1 MRFSNAVRL
10 GSAYSYAMGTPS
22 QAIDYL
28 VDRVENAAQSTDPVV
43 LRRTLLSALSELRID
58 ESDPAWSDGRDVIG
72 AAYERLLAGHQ
83 RRARGQFFTP
93 LPVARVMARWALADD
108 PDLLLEPG
116 AGSGSMLIAASQER
130 SAATRLLG
138 LDLDPVAISMAQTN
152 CDIRRIGNLE
162 LRQADFLLD
171 DLKERPTAVLCNPP
185 YTRHQLLDAATKA
198 SIFDGFKDRLGV
210 RLSHLASLHVLFL
223 LRALEVSAA
232 TARLAFIT
240 PAHWLDMGYA
250 TKIKELLLDVAHVE
264 AIVNFPT
271 DQPVFEHAVT
281 TAAITLIRKGA
292 DASEPTRLH
301 RTAGPSAAEL
311 QAELADPQ
319 RGTAVI
325 LKSRRKWSR
334 VGTSAVTVA
343 KLKDYAAVK
352 RGIATGF
359 NSYFVLSEDKRKDL
373 GLSRSSMLPCAAS
386 PRLFVGDLLDL
397 AVLDGLPPSAPRW
410 LFRPQRVPTTGPI
423 AEYLAHGEYVLDVR
437 SRHLVKQRER
447 AGRPWYEIR
456 CELKAPILFTYFNR
470 SEARFVRNSA
480 ESVPLNTWLVIEPLP
495 NVDPD
500 DLFALLCDRRT
511 QKRLR
516 DDCRVYGNGLWK
528 LEPSE
533 LAAIALPRA
542 PKAI

>member
-1 MRFSNAVRL
+1 
-10 GSAYSYAMGTPS
+10 MGTPS

-28 VDRVENAAQSTDPVV
+28 VAHVEDAAQSSDPLV
-43 LRRTLLSALSELRID
+43 LRRTLQSLLSDLRVD
-58 ESDPAWSDGRDVIG
+58 EGDPAWSDGRDVIG

-93 LPVARVMARWALADD
+93 LPVARVMASWALADD

-116 AGSGSMLIAASQER
+116 VGSGSMLIAASQER
-130 SAATRLLG
+130 SSATRLLG
-138 LDLDPVAISMAQTN
+138 LDLDPVAISMARAN
-152 CDIRRIGNLE
+152 CDIRRIGDLE

-171 DLKERPTAVLCNPP
+171 PLEERPAAVLCNPP
-185 YTRHQLLDAATKA
+185 YTRHQLLDVATKA
-198 SIFDGFKDRLGV
+198 SIFGGFEDRFGV
-210 RLSHLASLHVLFL
+210 RFNHLASLHVLFL

-232 TARLAFIT
+232 NARLAFIT

-264 AIVNFPT
+264 AIINFPT
-271 DQPVFEHAVT
+271 DQPVFEHAIT
-281 TAAITLIRKGA
+281 TAAITLIRKGV
-292 DASEPTRLH
+292 DSSEPTRLY

-311 QAELADPQ
+311 QVELADPQ
-319 RGTAVI
+319 RGTAVN
-325 LKSRRKWSR
+325 LKSKRKWSR
-334 VGTSAVTVA
+334 VGTSAVPIA

-359 NSYFVLSEDKRKDL
+359 NSYFVLSEDQRRDL
-373 GLSRSSMLPCAAS
+373 ELSRSSMLPCAAS
-386 PRLFVGDLLDL
+386 PRLFPGDLLDR
-397 AVLDGLPPSAPRW
+397 AALDTLPSSAPRW
-410 LFRPQRVPTTGPI
+410 LFRPQRVPKIGPI
-423 AEYLAHGEYVLDVR
+423 AEYLAHGEYTLGVR

-456 CELKAPILFTYFNR
+456 CELKARILFTYFNR
-470 SEARFVRNSA
+470 TKARFVRNSA
-480 ESVPLNTWLVIEPLP
+480 EAVPLNTWLVIEPLP

-500 DLFALLCDRRT
+500 DLFALLCDHRT

-533 LAAIALPRA
+533 LAGIALPRA

>member
-1 MRFSNAVRL
+1 
-10 GSAYSYAMGTPS
+10 MGTPS

-28 VDRVENAAQSTDPVV
+28 VDRVENAAQSTDPLV
-43 LRRTLLSALSELRID
+43 LRRTLVSALSDLRVN

-93 LPVARVMARWALADD
+93 LPVARVMAHWALADD

-116 AGSGSMLIAASQER
+116 MGSGSMLIAASQER
-130 SAATRLLG
+130 SAATRLVG
-138 LDLDPVAISMAQTN
+138 LDIDPVAISMAQAN
-152 CDIRRIGNLE
+152 CDIRRIDDFE
-162 LRQADFLLD
+162 LRQADFLIDRLE
-171 DLKERPTAVLCNPP
+171 ERPAAVLCNPP
-185 YTRHQLLDAATKA
+185 YTRHQLLDPSTKA
-198 SIFDGFKDRLGV
+198 SIFDGFEKRLGV
-210 RLSHLASLHVLFL
+210 RFSHLASLHVLFL

-232 TARLAFIT
+232 DARLAFIT

-250 TKIKELLLDVAHVE
+250 TKIKELLLDMAHIE

-271 DQPVFEHAVT
+271 DQPVFEHAIT
-281 TAAITLIRKGA
+281 TAAITLIRKGV
-292 DASEPTRLH
+292 DTRQPTRLH

-311 QAELADPQ
+311 QAELADPD
-319 RGTAVI
+319 RGIAVT
-325 LKSRRKWSR
+325 LKSKRKWSR
-334 VGTSAVTVA
+334 VGTSAVPIA

-359 NSYFVLSEDKRKDL
+359 NSYFVLSEDQREAL
-373 GLSRSSMLPCAAS
+373 GLGRSSMLSCAAS
-386 PRLFVGDLLDL
+386 PRLFSGNLLDRTVFD
-397 AVLDGLPPSAPRW
+397 ALPSSAPRW
-410 LFRPQRVPTTGPI
+410 LFRPQRVPRVGPI
-423 AEYLAHGEYVLDVR
+423 AEYLAHGEYTLDVR

-447 AGRPWYEIR
+447 AGRPWYQIR
-456 CELKAPILFTYFNR
+456 CGLKAPILFTYFNR
-470 SEARFVRNSA
+470 GKARFVRNSA
-480 ESVPLNTWLVIEPLP
+480 EAVPLNTWLVIEPLP

-500 DLFALLCDRRT
+500 DLFALLCHHDT

-533 LAAIALPRA
+533 LAGIALPRA
-542 PKAI
+542 PKAVEAGCALVSAS